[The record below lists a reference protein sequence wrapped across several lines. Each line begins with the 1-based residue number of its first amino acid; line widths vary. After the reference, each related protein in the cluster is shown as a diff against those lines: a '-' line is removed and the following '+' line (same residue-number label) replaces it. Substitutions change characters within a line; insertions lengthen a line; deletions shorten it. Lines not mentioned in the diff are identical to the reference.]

1 MEEAPAWFAREI
13 IQHAVPHWGWLVV
26 WGFIAGS
33 GYVLGA
39 LVSGRRY
46 RQRIADLESEAA
58 RLREP
63 STAGDDADLE
73 ILTWWE
79 ETGLLGDNVTAA
91 KSGLRR
97 FPRTVHSRKTG
108 EVYEIKNP
116 GMAHAATDRK

>member
-1 MEEAPAWFAREI
+1 MEEALTWSAEEI
-13 IQHAVPHWGWLVV
+13 IRHWGWLVV

-33 GYVLGA
+33 GYALGA

-63 STAGDDADLE
+63 STAGDDAGLE

-79 ETGLLGDNVTAA
+79 ETGLLDDKAMAA
-91 KSGLRR
+91 KSGRRR

-116 GMAHAATDRK
+116 GIAHAATDRE